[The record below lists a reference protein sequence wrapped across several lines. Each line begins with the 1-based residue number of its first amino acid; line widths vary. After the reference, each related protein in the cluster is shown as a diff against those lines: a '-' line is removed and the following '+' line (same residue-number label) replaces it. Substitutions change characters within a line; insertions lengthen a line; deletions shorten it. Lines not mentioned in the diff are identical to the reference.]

1 VSTAKSAADVGA
13 SASAAT
19 SKTTAA
25 TAPTAKSTAD
35 VGASASAATS
45 KTTAATAPTP
55 TAMSGG
61 QRVRRHRRAERK
73 SGEKDRCLAC
83 DRLLLEV
90 LCDVHDFCLSELRL
104 NVSVPELLTSLQIKN
119 RVSIAFAIEWNSG
132 MDSGDGLTAN
142 TFANPFRR
150 RRRRPVPLTYNCQ
163 RL

>member
-25 TAPTAKSTAD
+25 TAPTAKSAAD

-45 KTTAATAPTP
+45 KTTAPTAP

-73 SGEKDRCLAC
+73 SGEEDRCLAC

-104 NVSVPELLTSLQIKN
+104 NVSVPELLTNLQIKN
-119 RVSIAFAIEWNSG
+119 RVSIAFAVEWNSG

-142 TFANPFRR
+142 TFANPF
-150 RRRRPVPLTYNCQ
+150 
-163 RL
+163 

>member
-13 SASAAT
+13 SAAT
-19 SKTTAA
+19 SKTNAA

-45 KTTAATAPTP
+45 KTTAATAPT
-55 TAMSGG
+55 AMSGG

-73 SGEKDRCLAC
+73 SGEEDRCLAC

-104 NVSVPELLTSLQIKN
+104 NVSVPELLTNLQIKN

-142 TFANPFRR
+142 TFANP
-150 RRRRPVPLTYNCQ
+150 V
-163 RL
+163 

>member
-19 SKTTAA
+19 SKTTA
-25 TAPTAKSTAD
+25 
-35 VGASASAATS
+35 
-45 KTTAATAPTP
+45 P

-73 SGEKDRCLAC
+73 SGEEDRCLAC

-104 NVSVPELLTSLQIKN
+104 NVSVPELLTNLQIKN
-119 RVSIAFAIEWNSG
+119 VFLLHSLLNGIQEWIVV
-132 MDSGDGLTAN
+132 MD
-142 TFANPFRR
+142 
-150 RRRRPVPLTYNCQ
+150 
-163 RL
+163 

>member
-1 VSTAKSAADVGA
+1 VSTAKSTADVGA

-35 VGASASAATS
+35 VGASASAS
-45 KTTAATAPTP
+45 KTTAATA
-55 TAMSGG
+55 MCGG
-61 QRVRRHRRAERK
+61 QRVRRHRRAECK
-73 SGEKDRCLAC
+73 SGEEDRCLAC

-104 NVSVPELLTSLQIKN
+104 NGSVPELLTNLQIKN
-119 RVSIAFAIEWNSG
+119 RVSIAFAVEWDSG

-142 TFANPFRR
+142 TFANPF
-150 RRRRPVPLTYNCQ
+150 
-163 RL
+163 